1 MKILLTGGAGF
12 IGSHLCGKL
21 LDEGYDVIVVDNFDD
36 FYDPKEKRKNISSF
50 LKKKNF
56 KLVKGDIRNNF
67 LLDKI
72 FRNKIDKVVHLAAK
86 AGVRYSIKYPQEYME
101 VNVLGT
107 LNLLELTKKYSVS
120 DFVFASSSSV
130 YGERSKVPF
139 KETDRV
145 DRPISPYAAS
155 KVSAE
160 QVCYT
165 YHHLYDIPIKCLR
178 LFTVYGPRQ
187 RPDLAIRKFIKAIE
201 GGNKIDVYGDGSSER
216 DYTYIDDIV
225 EGILRAIKTKM
236 SFEIINLG
244 NSQPIKLKN
253 LIALIEK
260 LLGKKA
266 KINRL
271 PPQPGDVSR
280 TYADIAKADKLLGW
294 RPKVKIEDGL
304 AMMIEWYVSDAK
316 KA

>member
-36 FYDPKEKRKNISSF
+36 FYDPKEKRKNISNF
-50 LKKKNF
+50 HKKKNF